1 MNTQQSEF
9 GNEMEFATEFG
20 NEFEFGN
27 ESGQEMGHE
36 FEGQFEFGGNQEMQE
51 MEMNSELHE
60 SLEMELAHELLN
72 VTNEQE
78 LNMFLGKLIR
88 GVGRGIRNFARSGV
102 GQAIGGALKKV
113 AKVAI
118 PIAGKALG
126 GLVGG
131 PIGAMV
137 GGKLASAA
145 TNLFELELEGLS
157 PEDREFEVA
166 RAYVRFANDAIQ
178 TAARQSQRSPNQNP
192 MALANRA
199 INQSARMYAP
209 GLLNRKPNTQMQPSR
224 NQNGGGGM
232 SSQGRWVRR
241 GNQITLFL

>member
-1 MNTQQSEF
+1 MNNQHGEF
-9 GNEMEFATEFG
+9 GNELEFATEFG
-20 NEFEFGN
+20 NEYEFGQ
-27 ESGQEMGHE
+27 EFGQETGYEMGHE
-36 FEGQFEFGGNQEMQE
+36 FEFGNEMHELEQ
-51 MEMNSELHE
+51 NNELHE

-102 GQAIGGALKKV
+102 GRAIGGALKGV
-113 AKVAI
+113 AKIAI

-126 GLVGG
+126 GMVGG
-131 PIGAMV
+131 PLGAMV

-178 TAARQSQRSPNQNP
+178 NVARQGQQFPNQNP
-192 MALANRA
+192 TALVNRA
-199 INQSARMYAP
+199 IRQSAQLYAP
-209 GLLNRKPNTQMQPSR
+209 GLLNRLPNASR
-224 NQNGGGGM
+224 PANGSGGSM
-232 SSQGRWVRR
+232 ASQGRWMRR
-241 GNQITLFL
+241 GNRIVIFL